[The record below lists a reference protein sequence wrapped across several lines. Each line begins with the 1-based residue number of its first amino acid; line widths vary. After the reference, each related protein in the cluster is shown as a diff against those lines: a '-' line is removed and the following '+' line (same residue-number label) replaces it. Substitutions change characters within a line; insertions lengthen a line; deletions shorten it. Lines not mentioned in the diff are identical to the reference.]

1 MGKRDGTPRHHGRSS
16 RTASLVPC
24 AAAVIDAPP
33 WLAPR
38 LSALHDGPHR
48 TGSLIVTLFGDAI
61 VPRGGELSVVSL
73 LAIMNAMGIGEGV
86 VRTAASRL
94 AAEGWLERRR
104 VGRRAFYRLAK
115 EGEAVFAEATRRIY
129 GPPPAGEDGRLVL
142 VVLGPEAD
150 REPARAALEAAGF
163 AAIAPGVFVA
173 PVGRAVPDL
182 PGLLQLGA
190 EPAAGQGPA
199 LAALAWPLEAIAAR
213 YRRFLETWQPALADD
228 RPVAPL
234 AALVARLLLI
244 HDYRRVVLKDPLL
257 PAPLLPA
264 DWPKPAARAL
274 CGRLWH
280 RLLEPSEAWLDAHA
294 TTEAGPLPPPG
305 PELRTRFADLLPEP
319 ASASTSYTA

>member
-1 MGKRDGTPRHHGRSS
+1 M
-16 RTASLVPC
+16 
-24 AAAVIDAPP
+24 IDAPS

-73 LAIMNAMGIGEGV
+73 LAIMDAMGIGEGV

-94 AAEGWLERRR
+94 SAEGWLERRR
-104 VGRRAFYRLAK
+104 VGRRAFYRLA
-115 EGEAVFAEATRRIY
+115 EAGEAVFAEATRRIY
-129 GPPPAGEDGRLVL
+129 GPPPVSEDGRLSLVL
-142 VVLGPEAD
+142 LAAGGN
-150 REPARAALEAAGF
+150 RERAHAALESAGW
-163 AAIAPGVFVA
+163 ASIAPGVFVA
-173 PVGRAVPDL
+173 PHGRAVPDL
-182 PGLLQLGA
+182 AELLRLEA
-190 EPAAGQGPA
+190 EPARGQGA
-199 LAALAWPLEAIAAR
+199 AIAALAWPLEAIAAR
-213 YRRFLETWQPALADD
+213 YRRFLGIWEPALADD
-228 RPVAPL
+228 RPVEPL

-244 HDYRRVVLKDPLL
+244 HDYRRAVLKDPLL

-280 RLLEPSEAWLDAHA
+280 RLLGPSEAWLDAHA

-305 PELRTRFADLLPEP
+305 PELRARFADLLPQRGP
-319 ASASTSYTA
+319 GATSYTG